1 MIIALITLGAV
12 SLVLFILSFF
22 TKDKIK
28 DLEDQI
34 EDISITSLQESYR
47 LKNKIKVL
55 EEELLT
61 DSAFTENTDIYS
73 PSFDGED
80 QPAVYQQIQKLYD
93 VGFSIDQIAKSTD
106 LNIHDVR
113 AIIHQLYPVEMGQQE
128 GEA

>member
-22 TKDKIK
+22 TNDKIK

-61 DSAFTENTDIYS
+61 DSAFTENTDIPS
-73 PSFDGED
+73 PSSDDDD
-80 QPAVYQQIQKLYD
+80 QPAIYQQIKKLYD

-106 LNIHDVR
+106 LKVHDVR
-113 AIIHQLYPVEMGQQE
+113 AIIHQLYPVELGQQE